1 MKPFLYFLS
10 LITFSGAFA
19 NETMN
24 VGQKTP
30 VSDYQAVQVKNTL
43 TKKSKDLQNC
53 WLEYL
58 KVKNSLKK
66 GNIIVDWRVSV
77 KGETTKV
84 EIVKNDFNDENF
96 GNCIIKKIKTYDFPP
111 PKQDEYI
118 AHTFSFATDEELLK
132 MKNSPVEIHK
142 SVGK

>member
-1 MKPFLYFLS
+1 MRLCAYFLTLTS
-10 LITFSGAFA
+10 FSSAFSK
-19 NETMN
+19 ETMS

-43 TKKSKDLQNC
+43 TKKSKDLQDC

-58 KVKNSLKK
+58 KTKNALKK
-66 GNIIVDWRVSV
+66 GNIVVDWRVSA

-84 EIVKNDFNDENF
+84 EIVKNDFNNEAF
-96 GNCIIKKIKTYDFPP
+96 GNCLMKKVKSYDFPP

-118 AHTFSFATDEELLK
+118 AHTFSFATDEELSK
-132 MKNSPVEIHK
+132 MRNSPLEIHK
-142 SVGK
+142 PEGK